1 MDIGS
6 VLSRAWQIIWKHKV
20 LWIFR
25 ILAGCANANSG
36 SSNFRYRQEAN
47 LPPNVQ
53 NFFNNIQDWQIAL
66 IIGAIILV
74 TLVFVVLV
82 VFLGTV
88 GKIGLIRGTQ
98 QADQGATS
106 LAFGELFNGSLPYFW
121 RVFGLNLLVGILT
134 FLAFVLILI
143 FGVLGTVF
151 TLGLFAICFIPIL
164 CLLVP
169 LAWFVS
175 VIVEQAINAIVIE
188 NLGVIAGLQRGW
200 GVVKTNLGTMIVMAL
215 ILFLGVGVLGGLII
229 GLPLVLVVGP
239 AVIGVI
245 AGSGRATGSGLLVSA
260 LCFVA
265 YLPVLVIASG
275 ILNGYT
281 GTAWSLTFM
290 RLTGRQAYSEPLPPA
305 PLEPAPS
312 EPAPE
317 LASIGPAQDEP
328 AQGEPATDDPTV
340 GS

>member
-20 LWIFR
+20 LWIFG
-25 ILAGCANANSG
+25 ILAGCTNANGG
-36 SSNFRYRQEAN
+36 SSNFRMEREAN
-47 LPPNVQ
+47 ISPNVQ
-53 NFFNNIQDWQIAL
+53 NFFNNLQDWQIAL
-66 IIGAIILV
+66 IIGVIILV

-82 VFLGTV
+82 VFLSTV
-88 GKIGLIRGTQ
+88 GKIGLVRGTQ
-98 QADQGATS
+98 QADQGATR

-143 FGVLGTVF
+143 FGVLGTIF
-151 TLGLFAICFIPIL
+151 TLGLFLICLIPLI

-169 LAWFVS
+169 VAWFVS

-188 NLGVIAGLQRGW
+188 NLGVFAGLQRGW
-200 GVVKTNLGTMIVMAL
+200 AVVKANLGTMIVMAL
-215 ILFLGVGVLGGLII
+215 ILFIGVGVIGGFII
-229 GLPLVLVVGP
+229 GLPLVLVVAP

-245 AGSGRATGSGLLVSA
+245 AGSGRATGSGLLISG

-265 YLPVLVIASG
+265 YLPVLLALSG

-281 GTAWSLTFM
+281 GSAWTLTFM

-305 PLEPAPS
+305 PLEPAPI

-317 LASIGPAQDEP
+317 LPSSEPAQDEP
-328 AQGEPATDDPTV
+328 TV

>member
-20 LWIFR
+20 LWIFG
-25 ILAGCANANSG
+25 ILAGCANANQG
-36 SSNFRYRQEAN
+36 SPNIQMQREAN
-47 LPPNVQ
+47 VSPNVQ
-53 NFFNNIQDWQIAL
+53 NFFANLQDWQIAL
-66 IIGAIILV
+66 LVLAIILV

-82 VFLGTV
+82 VFLSTV

-143 FGVLGTVF
+143 FGGLATIF
-151 TLGLFAICFIPIL
+151 TLGIFLICLIPLI

-169 LAWFVS
+169 IAWVVN
-175 VIVEQAINAIVIE
+175 VIVEQSVNAIVIE
-188 NLGVIAGLQRGW
+188 NLGVTAGLRRGW
-200 GVVKTNLGTMIVMAL
+200 EVVKTNLGTMIVMAL
-215 ILFLGVGVLGGLII
+215 ILFLGVGVIGGLII
-229 GLPLVLVVGP
+229 GLPIVLIVAP
-239 AVIGVI
+239 AVAGMI
-245 AGSGRATGSGLLVSA
+245 AGTPRATGGGLLVSA

-265 YLPVLVIASG
+265 YLPVLVAASG

-281 GTAWSLTFM
+281 GSAWTLTFM
-290 RLTGRQAYSEPLPPA
+290 RLTGRQAYSEPQILPPA
-305 PLEPAPS
+305 PSAPAFEPPAPS
-312 EPAPE
+312 EPTPEPPANEPAP
-317 LASIGPAQDEP
+317 DEP
-328 AQGEPATDDPTV
+328 PV